1 MFNDTVYAMV
11 TSPSKK
17 DMCKQIVSL
26 YKGCPDHLSIRNV
39 CSLELFKD
47 FEGSRRLPSDYKSG
61 RKLQMAFILDKIH
74 TFWG

>member
-39 CSLELFKD
+39 CSLELV
-47 FEGSRRLPSDYKSG
+47 
-61 RKLQMAFILDKIH
+61 
-74 TFWG
+74 